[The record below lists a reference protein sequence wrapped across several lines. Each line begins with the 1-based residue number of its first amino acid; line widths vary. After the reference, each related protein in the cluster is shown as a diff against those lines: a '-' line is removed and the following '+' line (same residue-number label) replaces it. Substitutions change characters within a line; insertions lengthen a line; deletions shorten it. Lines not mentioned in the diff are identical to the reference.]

1 MQQCFGSGLIESESG
16 SNPNPGFDDQKL
28 TKKFVAGKKMLW
40 IKKVAIYLSLRLCKG
55 RPGYRRSLQP
65 SKENI
70 QHFKTWNFSTFFS
83 IFVGHFCPPGSG
95 STDLIKSRSNPDPEH
110 WHSATNK
117 RSNLKC
123 VIPVLPDEFFFIR
136 EHLTSSC
143 IRHCGN
149 PENEKIYSMS

>member
-70 QHFKTWNFSTFFS
+70 QHFKT
-83 IFVGHFCPPGSG
+83 
-95 STDLIKSRSNPDPEH
+95 
-110 WHSATNK
+110 
-117 RSNLKC
+117 
-123 VIPVLPDEFFFIR
+123 
-136 EHLTSSC
+136 
-143 IRHCGN
+143 
-149 PENEKIYSMS
+149 